1 MVWDKKTGK
10 ALHNIIVW
18 PDTRNTQTV
27 KKLAKKSD
35 KGVDALKEKTGL
47 PISTYFAGVKLQW
60 LRDNVKEVEEAHKA
74 KTLAFGTIDTYL
86 LWRLTGGLEGGVY
99 YTDVTNASRTM
110 LMNIATLEWDD
121 ELLKFFDLDKSCL
134 AEIVSNSQEYGKLK
148 AGVKKLDGIPVA
160 GLIGDQQAALVGNKC
175 LSKGEG
181 KNT

>member
-1 MVWDKKTGK
+1 M
-10 ALHNIIVW
+10 
-18 PDTRNTQTV
+18 
-27 KKLAKKSD
+27 KKLAKRSPEGLD
-35 KGVDALKEKTGL
+35 GLKKKTGL

-60 LRDNVKEVEEAHKA
+60 LRDNIPEVESAHKA
-74 KTLAFGTIDTYL
+74 KTLAFGTLDTYL
-86 LWRLTGGLEGGVY
+86 LWRLTGGVDGGVY

-110 LMNIATLEWDD
+110 LMNIETLQWDD
-121 ELLKFFDLDKSCL
+121 ELLEFFKLDKSCL

-148 AGVKKLDGIPVA
+148 CGIKKVDALPIA